1 MSMYKQFKT
10 DGDLEKQGVV
20 IDYGS
25 FRVRVARMGGS
36 NKKFV
41 TLLEQRTKPLRRAIQ
56 AETVDRTKLIDV
68 VRSVFVDAVILGW
81 EVNTGTEESPK
92 WESGIEGE
100 NGELLPFNRDN
111 VLDALR
117 NLPDLYDDLQEQ
129 AGKAALFRA
138 QALEDEAKN

>member
-68 VRSVFVDAVILGW
+68 VRSVFVDAVILDW